1 MSLDVAS
8 RQQSNRLPRSGV
20 DHKIAAMSQP
30 ERRATSLGKSRVR
43 HLATFFLLAGL
54 FATSPARAASR
65 EARERMARTA
75 CLAGDYSKGA
85 TILSQLFVETKDAN
99 YIFNQARCFEQ
110 NAHCQEAI
118 SRFEEYLR
126 VSKRLTDEEKAET
139 QKHISDCQLSLAKQS
154 GQPATAAPVVQIVP
168 AVAPL
173 TATQAPAAPL
183 PPVAPVQVL
192 NAQAGPDHAQV
203 AVSPGAGLRSAGIIT
218 AAVGGAALVAG
229 VLLNLKVNSMASDFQ
244 SLNGYTDSKESDR
257 KTYQTLGWVSYGVGA
272 ACVATGAV
280 LTILGLQ
287 DRQGSTPMAFVPGPG
302 GASAVFKG
310 AF

>member
-1 MSLDVAS
+1 L
-8 RQQSNRLPRSGV
+8 
-20 DHKIAAMSQP
+20 
-30 ERRATSLGKSRVR
+30 
-43 HLATFFLLAGL
+43 LLAGL
-54 FATSPARAASR
+54 FATSPPRAANR

-85 TILSQLFVETKDAN
+85 TILSQLFVETKDPN

-126 VSKRLTDEEKAET
+126 VSKSLTDEEKAET
-139 QKHISDCQLSLAKQS
+139 QKHISDCQISLAKQS
-154 GQPATAAPVVQIVP
+154 GQPAAPAPVVQIAP
-168 AVAPL
+168 PVAPL
-173 TATQAPAAPL
+173 TATQAPVAPA
-183 PPVAPVQVL
+183 PPVPPGQVMD
-192 NAQAGPDHAQV
+192 AQAGPGPAQV

-244 SLNGYTDSKESDR
+244 GLNGYSDSKESDR

-280 LTILGLQ
+280 LTILGLEGK
-287 DRQGSTPMAFVPGPG
+287 QGSTSMAFMPGPD
-302 GASAVFKG
+302 GAAAVMKG
-310 AF
+310 LF